1 MESTSLNNTTEE
13 NTFSETILF
22 TFETSCS
29 ELSFS
34 QFCGFERLELF
45 FNVENVGREDL
56 KKFYITCSS
65 SSQFLVGLENV
76 KISGNAN
83 SVDSSSNIFK
93 RSVLLGLNQ
102 SSFKGLNE
110 DSFETLTATLYSSE
124 GKEISSKQLDIIL
137 RPMDFWNGNPQ
148 TLPVFIERNSQ
159 KIKELAKNVSVAM
172 EALTGDHSLVAY
184 QRNSETDV
192 LKQCAAVYSALQEQK
207 LIYSEP
213 QPGEA
218 LSGQR
223 IRSCNEILLNKTA
236 TCLDTTL
243 LYCALAEYIGLHP
256 IVCLV
261 KGHAFPGVWLQGEC
275 LFNSIVH
282 DDPADITQNCV
293 QTNQRI
299 CIVEST
305 ALTANPPVSFEL
317 ARAMALDKAEAC
329 ESIKIVDVY
338 QARLQRIRP
347 LPQETV
353 DAEGKVIFKEDSEFE
368 HLSNDPMDVENY
380 QLGDYEQADNTPK
393 TKIEYW
399 QRKLLDFSTRSPLIN
414 MKITASSVQIL
425 HPRIDT
431 LEDELNASES
441 FSLIPNPLVGADISL
456 QNEAVIRA
464 NSELFL
470 KYSADRKLATAE
482 TEKDLLKKLVTIS
495 RKVQRDL
502 SETGVN
508 PLYLAVGHIEW
519 TESQSIVP
527 LRAPIIL
534 YPVNLTRKNRNE
546 FQLSLRDDEEPQLN
560 FSIFEKFRNE
570 FKYQTALDYENLP
583 KDENGLDIRK
593 IFAII
598 QEEIRYQPRWHLI
611 GSCVLGLFSFDQFIM
626 WNDLRKK
633 TEALTNNKVVASLV
647 KGELSYKP
655 KQIPAVEDDDF
666 INQIVPISCDETQ
679 LQAVKASACD
689 NSFILQGPPGTGKS
703 QTITAMV
710 INAISHGKKV
720 LFVAEKMAALQV
732 VYRNL
737 KQLGISDYLL
747 ELHSTKVTKSH
758 LIEQLSLALDRADN
772 YQNSNGSVGSQIK
785 KIDEELSQYVKILH
799 RKNDNGLS
807 LYEMINRFEPLRK
820 EKLVDLDYYQ
830 IKKVTLAELEEVNF
844 KLNDLKRNIERF
856 NPVSE
861 SPFRF
866 IEAQNV
872 SEEEL
877 PAIKQELKKTISLL
891 QKYLSLTET
900 LCQKLEHK
908 FNPSFNLDAI
918 SAITVLVSSA
928 QKLADIKFPVE
939 MLNVDNNELAL
950 VWRKIKD
957 YQELKKKFDDE
968 LNGKW
973 NTDVLDLDI
982 PSLLMEWNSCKE
994 GLFKGKKRK
1003 ELISRLDSFST
1014 EGGITKDNIEKEL
1027 RSLNKVSSMRKE
1039 ISKAKEAIPV
1049 KYLAITERV
1058 LDAVVAESVVVS
1070 YKKCAVAVAK
1080 KLFYAF
1086 EEALETD
1093 FYSALYQNIDSLMEI
1108 RNLGTSGQE
1117 SLDKLAQSIGLSQ
1130 EAKELSLKKLCEH
1143 LEVYER
1149 EPSNVFEWCRC
1160 NFLRQWFAD
1169 KPYSQYF
1176 VSCVLNGQASKKAY
1190 DELMASYF
1198 KAQIE
1203 HCIRNNPELSR
1214 YSKVSFEDMVSELS
1228 EAEEKFRI
1236 QIQKALPSRIEKALN
1251 ELSAGKNVFGSKQEI
1266 QKFISSNGKRRS
1278 IRSLFSTCADYI
1290 SDICPCWLM
1299 SPMSVSQF
1307 LEPGKQLFDVVVMD
1321 EASQIQTCKA
1331 IGAIAR
1337 GKNLIVV
1344 GDSKQMPPTSFFAK
1358 TVSDDEEYSVENER
1372 MKDLDSILDDCE
1384 TIGLPSTRL
1393 NWHYRSN
1400 NESLI
1405 AFSNRKYYNHRLK
1418 TYPST
1423 DSESKV
1429 KLIYLKGYYQPGDK
1443 EPNPFEAEA
1452 IVNSIQKK
1460 LKDPKEK
1467 NNSIGVIT
1475 FSEKQQNLIIKKLD
1489 ELFERNRSL
1498 AKAAYWDQNEIDCPK
1513 KLIVKNLENI
1523 QGDER
1528 DTIML
1533 SVTFGKTK
1541 SGHFSKNF
1549 GPISKTGGEKRLNV
1563 AFSRAKKK
1571 MEVYTVINV
1580 DEFRSDF
1587 LNTRGASDL
1596 KEFLIYASSKEH
1608 AEAEVD
1614 NNDLIK
1620 TEIANYLKK
1629 NGFESECN
1637 VGLSDFKIDIAVKN
1651 PNNANKFFCG
1661 IMLDGDNLV
1670 TANLTNDRFVLR
1682 RDVLK
1687 ARNWK
1692 LIQVR
1697 SIDWWENKKE
1707 ELSSILNQVSN
1718 FAEGL
1723 EDEVEEDDA
1732 LPEASDFS
1740 ESVETSFGGTYD
1752 ICELD
1757 LLRTESSKVT
1767 KLPVPVVEDRFNKVI
1782 EFEGPIID
1790 DLLELRVLHSFDVKQ
1805 RGKNIQKFLDD
1816 ILLKMDV
1823 LKTIQVDCANQNHY
1837 VFWPERYNKY
1847 GKDVEN
1853 KYIQFRKPNEDD
1865 ASKRGIQDY
1874 PQVEIR
1880 NAMLSLIKEK
1890 GKYLKQPLI
1899 EDTAK
1904 LLGFKRLGTAIIETL
1919 NQVFDAT
1926 VLDGKIKTDDSFMYV
1941 LGEELS
1947 L

>member
-45 FNVENVGREDL
+45 FNVENVGKEDF

-110 DSFETLTATLYSSE
+110 DSFETLTATLYSPE

-275 LFNSIVH
+275 IFNSIVH

-305 ALTANPPVSFEL
+305 ALTTNPSVSFEI

-353 DAEGKVIFKEDSEFE
+353 DAEGKVVFKEDPAFE
-368 HLSNDPMDVENY
+368 HLSNAPEEVKNY
-380 QLGDYEQADNTPK
+380 QLGNYEQADNAPK

-399 QRKLLDFSTRSPLIN
+399 QRKLLDFSTKSPLIN

-508 PLYLAVGHIEW
+508 PLYLAVGHIGW

-598 QEEIRYQPRWHLI
+598 QEEIRHQPRWHLI
-611 GSCVLGLFSFDQFIM
+611 ESCVLGLFSFDQFIM

-655 KQIPAVEDDDF
+655 KQIPTVEDDDF

-758 LIEQLSLALDRADN
+758 LIEQLSLALDRVDN
-772 YQNSNGSVGSQIK
+772 YQNPNSSVGSQIK
-785 KIDEELSQYVKILH
+785 KIDEDLSQYVKILH

-820 EKLVDLDYYQ
+820 EKLVY
-830 IKKVTLAELEEVNF
+830 
-844 KLNDLKRNIERF
+844 
-856 NPVSE
+856 
-861 SPFRF
+861 
-866 IEAQNV
+866 
-872 SEEEL
+872 
-877 PAIKQELKKTISLL
+877 
-891 QKYLSLTET
+891 
-900 LCQKLEHK
+900 
-908 FNPSFNLDAI
+908 
-918 SAITVLVSSA
+918 
-928 QKLADIKFPVE
+928 
-939 MLNVDNNELAL
+939 
-950 VWRKIKD
+950 KI
-957 YQELKKKFDDE
+957 
-968 LNGKW
+968 
-973 NTDVLDLDI
+973 
-982 PSLLMEWNSCKE
+982 
-994 GLFKGKKRK
+994 R
-1003 ELISRLDSFST
+1003 
-1014 EGGITKDNIEKEL
+1014 
-1027 RSLNKVSSMRKE
+1027 
-1039 ISKAKEAIPV
+1039 
-1049 KYLAITERV
+1049 
-1058 LDAVVAESVVVS
+1058 
-1070 YKKCAVAVAK
+1070 
-1080 KLFYAF
+1080 
-1086 EEALETD
+1086 
-1093 FYSALYQNIDSLMEI
+1093 
-1108 RNLGTSGQE
+1108 
-1117 SLDKLAQSIGLSQ
+1117 
-1130 EAKELSLKKLCEH
+1130 
-1143 LEVYER
+1143 
-1149 EPSNVFEWCRC
+1149 
-1160 NFLRQWFAD
+1160 
-1169 KPYSQYF
+1169 
-1176 VSCVLNGQASKKAY
+1176 
-1190 DELMASYF
+1190 
-1198 KAQIE
+1198 
-1203 HCIRNNPELSR
+1203 
-1214 YSKVSFEDMVSELS
+1214 
-1228 EAEEKFRI
+1228 
-1236 QIQKALPSRIEKALN
+1236 
-1251 ELSAGKNVFGSKQEI
+1251 
-1266 QKFISSNGKRRS
+1266 
-1278 IRSLFSTCADYI
+1278 
-1290 SDICPCWLM
+1290 
-1299 SPMSVSQF
+1299 
-1307 LEPGKQLFDVVVMD
+1307 
-1321 EASQIQTCKA
+1321 
-1331 IGAIAR
+1331 
-1337 GKNLIVV
+1337 
-1344 GDSKQMPPTSFFAK
+1344 
-1358 TVSDDEEYSVENER
+1358 
-1372 MKDLDSILDDCE
+1372 
-1384 TIGLPSTRL
+1384 
-1393 NWHYRSN
+1393 
-1400 NESLI
+1400 
-1405 AFSNRKYYNHRLK
+1405 
-1418 TYPST
+1418 
-1423 DSESKV
+1423 
-1429 KLIYLKGYYQPGDK
+1429 
-1443 EPNPFEAEA
+1443 
-1452 IVNSIQKK
+1452 
-1460 LKDPKEK
+1460 
-1467 NNSIGVIT
+1467 
-1475 FSEKQQNLIIKKLD
+1475 
-1489 ELFERNRSL
+1489 
-1498 AKAAYWDQNEIDCPK
+1498 
-1513 KLIVKNLENI
+1513 
-1523 QGDER
+1523 
-1528 DTIML
+1528 
-1533 SVTFGKTK
+1533 
-1541 SGHFSKNF
+1541 
-1549 GPISKTGGEKRLNV
+1549 
-1563 AFSRAKKK
+1563 
-1571 MEVYTVINV
+1571 
-1580 DEFRSDF
+1580 
-1587 LNTRGASDL
+1587 
-1596 KEFLIYASSKEH
+1596 
-1608 AEAEVD
+1608 
-1614 NNDLIK
+1614 
-1620 TEIANYLKK
+1620 
-1629 NGFESECN
+1629 
-1637 VGLSDFKIDIAVKN
+1637 
-1651 PNNANKFFCG
+1651 
-1661 IMLDGDNLV
+1661 
-1670 TANLTNDRFVLR
+1670 
-1682 RDVLK
+1682 
-1687 ARNWK
+1687 
-1692 LIQVR
+1692 
-1697 SIDWWENKKE
+1697 
-1707 ELSSILNQVSN
+1707 
-1718 FAEGL
+1718 
-1723 EDEVEEDDA
+1723 
-1732 LPEASDFS
+1732 
-1740 ESVETSFGGTYD
+1740 
-1752 ICELD
+1752 
-1757 LLRTESSKVT
+1757 
-1767 KLPVPVVEDRFNKVI
+1767 
-1782 EFEGPIID
+1782 
-1790 DLLELRVLHSFDVKQ
+1790 
-1805 RGKNIQKFLDD
+1805 
-1816 ILLKMDV
+1816 
-1823 LKTIQVDCANQNHY
+1823 
-1837 VFWPERYNKY
+1837 
-1847 GKDVEN
+1847 
-1853 KYIQFRKPNEDD
+1853 
-1865 ASKRGIQDY
+1865 
-1874 PQVEIR
+1874 
-1880 NAMLSLIKEK
+1880 
-1890 GKYLKQPLI
+1890 
-1899 EDTAK
+1899 
-1904 LLGFKRLGTAIIETL
+1904 
-1919 NQVFDAT
+1919 
-1926 VLDGKIKTDDSFMYV
+1926 
-1941 LGEELS
+1941 
-1947 L
+1947 

>member
-1 MESTSLNNTTEE
+1 MESTDYIDTTEE
-13 NTFSETILF
+13 NDFSKTILF
-22 TFETSCS
+22 SFETSCS

-34 QFCGFERLELF
+34 QFCGFEKLELS
-45 FNVENVGREDL
+45 FNVENLGHEDL

-65 SSQFLVGLENV
+65 SSQFLVGLEDV

-83 SVDSSSNIFK
+83 SVDSSSSIFK
-93 RSVLLGLNQ
+93 RSVYLGLNQ

-110 DSFETLTATLYSSE
+110 DSFETLTATLFSSD
-124 GKEISSKQLDIIL
+124 GQEISSKKLDITL

-159 KIKELAKNVSVAM
+159 KVKELAKNVSSSL
-172 EALTGDHSLVAY
+172 ELLSGDQSLVAY
-184 QRNSETDV
+184 QRNSETEV

-218 LSGQR
+218 VSGQR

-256 IVCLV
+256 IICLV
-261 KGHAFPGVWLQGEC
+261 PGHAFAGVWLQENGMFE
-275 LFNSIVH
+275 SVVH

-299 CIVEST
+299 CVVETT
-305 ALTANPPVSFEL
+305 ALTANPPVSFET
-317 ARAMALDKAEAC
+317 ARAIALNKAEAC
-329 ESIKIVDVY
+329 DSIRIVDVH

-347 LPQETV
+347 LPQETL
-353 DAEGKVIFKEDSEFE
+353 DADGKVIFEEDPEFE
-368 HLSNDPMDVENY
+368 HFVNLTSEIENY
-380 QLGDYEQADNTPK
+380 QLGEYEQFDNSPK

-414 MKITASSVQIL
+414 MKITSSAVQIL

-431 LEDELNASES
+431 LEDELNSSSS
-441 FSLIPNPLVGADISL
+441 FSLIPNPLVASDINL
-456 QNEAVIRA
+456 QNEAIVRA
-464 NSELFL
+464 NSELLL
-470 KYSADRKLATAE
+470 KYSADHKLATAE
-482 TEKDLLKKLVTIS
+482 NEKDLAKKLVTIS

-519 TESQSIVP
+519 TDTQSIVP
-527 LRAPIIL
+527 LRAPVIL

-570 FKYQTALDYENLP
+570 FKYQTTLSYENLP

-598 QEEIRYQPRWHLI
+598 QEEIRRQPRWHLI
-611 GSCVLGLFSFDQFIM
+611 ESCVLGLFSFDQFIM

-633 TEALTNNKVVASLV
+633 TDALTNNKVVASLV
-647 KGELSYKP
+647 KGELSYEP
-655 KQIPAVEDDDF
+655 NEIPTVEDDDF

-758 LIEQLSLALDRADN
+758 LIEQMSIALDRAN
-772 YQNSNGSVGSQIK
+772 LSQNTNNSVSNQIK

-799 RKNDNGLS
+799 RKTSNGLS
-807 LYEMINRFEPLRK
+807 LYEMINRFEALRK

-830 IKKVTLAELEEVNF
+830 IKSVSLAELEEVDFNL
-844 KLNDLKRNIERF
+844 KGLKRNLEKF
-856 NPVSE
+856 NPVQE
-861 SPFRF
+861 SPFRY
-866 IEAQNV
+866 IEAQNIA
-872 SEEEL
+872 EEDL
-877 PAIKQELKKTISLL
+877 PVIRQEVKEVLQGLKKLLSSIESLSQELGYKLNSSFDLETVNQITE
-891 QKYLSLTET
+891 LTT
-900 LCQKLEHK
+900 YAKGLYDIR
-908 FNPSFNLDAI
+908 FPS
-918 SAITVLVSSA
+918 
-928 QKLADIKFPVE
+928 E
-939 MLNVDNNELAL
+939 MLNVDDNELAL
-950 VWRKIKD
+950 AWRRIKD
-957 YQELKKKFDDE
+957 YQELKKKFNEE

-973 NTDVLDLDI
+973 NIDVLDLDI
-982 PSLLMEWNSCKE
+982 PSLLMQWNVCKD
-994 GLFKGKKRK
+994 GLFKGKQRK

-1014 EGGITKDNIEKEL
+1014 EGGINKDNIEKEL
-1027 RSLNKVSSMRKE
+1027 RSLNKAASLQKE
-1039 ISKAKEAIPV
+1039 ISKAKEGLPT
-1049 KYLAITERV
+1049 KYLA
-1058 LDAVVAESVVVS
+1058 LADLSSDGAAVETAIAS
-1070 YKKCAVAVAK
+1070 YKKCALKVSK
-1080 KLFYAF
+1080 KLFLDF
-1086 EEALETD
+1086 EEVLETD
-1093 FYSALYQNIDSLMEI
+1093 YYSRLYQKINSLVELK
-1108 RNLGTSGQE
+1108 NLGISGQS
-1117 SLDKLAQSIGLSQ
+1117 SLDKLAQKIGLSV
-1130 EAKELSLKKLCEH
+1130 EAKGLPLEKLCGV

-1149 EPSNVFEWCRC
+1149 ETSNIFEWCRC
-1160 NFLRQWFAD
+1160 NLMRQWFAD
-1169 KPYSQYF
+1169 KPYSQHF
-1176 VSCVLNGQASKKAY
+1176 VACVVNGQACKKAY
-1190 DELMASYF
+1190 EELLASYF
-1198 KAQIE
+1198 KVQIE
-1203 HCIRNNPELSR
+1203 HCIRENPELNR
-1214 YSKVSFEDMVSELS
+1214 YSKDSFEEMISELS
-1228 EAEEKFRI
+1228 EAEEKFRD
-1236 QIQKALPSRIEKALN
+1236 QLQKALPARIERALEN
-1251 ELSAGKNVFGSKQEI
+1251 VTAGKNAFASKQEI

-1344 GDSKQMPPTSFFAK
+1344 GDSKQMPPTSFFVK
-1358 TVSDDEEYSVENER
+1358 TLSDDDEYSVEYER

-1423 DSESKV
+1423 DFESKV
-1429 KLIYLKGYYQPGDK
+1429 KLIQLKGYYQPGDK

-1475 FSEKQQNLIIKKLD
+1475 FNEKQQNLIIKKLD

-1541 SGHFSKNF
+1541 AGRFVKNF
-1549 GPISKTGGEKRLNV
+1549 GPIGKIGGEKRLDV

-1580 DEFRSDF
+1580 DEFKSEVLNSRGSKDLRDF
-1587 LNTRGASDL
+1587 LV
-1596 KEFLIYASSKEH
+1596 YASNKEH
-1608 AEAEVD
+1608 LEMDLD
-1614 NNDLIK
+1614 NNDRIK
-1620 TEIANYLKK
+1620 EEIASFLNK
-1629 NGFESECN
+1629 NGYDCLCN
-1637 VGLSDFKIDIAVKN
+1637 VGLSDFRIDVAIKN
-1651 PNNANKFFCG
+1651 PKNVNKFFCG

-1670 TANLTNDRFVLR
+1670 TSKLSNDRFVLR

-1697 SIDWWENKKE
+1697 SIDWWENKNE
-1707 ELSSILNQVSN
+1707 ELSSILDQVVK

-1723 EDEVEEDDA
+1723 EDEVEEEEPPA
-1732 LPEASDFS
+1732 ETSESSDIS

-1757 LLRTESSKVT
+1757 MLRTESSKVT
-1767 KLPVPVVEDRFNKVI
+1767 KLPIPVVEDRFKKVI
-1782 EFEGPIID
+1782 EFEGPIND
-1790 DLLELRVLHSFDVKQ
+1790 DLLQLRVLHSFDVKQ

-1823 LKTIQVDCANQNHY
+1823 LKTIQVDCAGQQHY

-1847 GKDVEN
+1847 GNEVEA
-1853 KYIQFRKPNEDD
+1853 KYIQFRKPNEDE
-1865 ASKRGIQDY
+1865 ASKRGISDY

-1880 NAMLSLIKEK
+1880 NAMLSLIREK
-1890 GKYLKQPLI
+1890 GKYLKEPLI

-1904 LLGFKRLGTAIIETL
+1904 LLGFKRLGNAIIETL
-1919 NQVFDAT
+1919 NQVFDAA
-1926 VLDGKIKTDDSFMYV
+1926 VLSGKIKLDSSFMYV
-1941 LGEELS
+1941 LGEE
-1947 L
+1947 